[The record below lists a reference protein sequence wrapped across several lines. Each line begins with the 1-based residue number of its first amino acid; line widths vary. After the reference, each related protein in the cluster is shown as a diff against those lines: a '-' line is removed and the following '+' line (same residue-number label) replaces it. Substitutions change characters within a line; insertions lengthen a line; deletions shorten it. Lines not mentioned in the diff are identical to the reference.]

1 MSQSQRALIIGA
13 SKGIGLAVVQQF
25 LQAGWD
31 VTATFR
37 RTAVSYQH
45 EQLRWLALD
54 ITDGAA
60 RAALQQQ
67 LQGEQF
73 DAVLINAGIFGPD
86 AQQLQQAEDAELSE
100 LFLTNAVAPV
110 RLAESLLP
118 LLRDKQSV
126 VGITTSQLASLN
138 ENRVAAMPLYSASKA
153 ALNMLSRAL
162 AKEMRPQGATLLS
175 LHPGWVKTDMGGENA
190 DITAEESAAGLVTQ
204 LQRYRGKG
212 GHHYLDY
219 KGDALA
225 W

>member
-45 EQLRWLALD
+45 ERLRWLALD
-54 ITDGAA
+54 ITDATA
-60 RAALQQQ
+60 RAALLQQF
-67 LQGEQF
+67 QGEQF
-73 DAVLINAGIFGPD
+73 DVVLINAGIFGPD

-204 LQRYRGKG
+204 LQRYRGEG

>member
-45 EQLRWLALD
+45 ERLRWLA
-54 ITDGAA
+54 
-60 RAALQQQ
+60 
-67 LQGEQF
+67 
-73 DAVLINAGIFGPD
+73 
-86 AQQLQQAEDAELSE
+86 
-100 LFLTNAVAPV
+100 
-110 RLAESLLP
+110 
-118 LLRDKQSV
+118 
-126 VGITTSQLASLN
+126 
-138 ENRVAAMPLYSASKA
+138 
-153 ALNMLSRAL
+153 
-162 AKEMRPQGATLLS
+162 

-204 LQRYRGKG
+204 LQRYRGEG

>member
-1 MSQSQRALIIGA
+1 MSQSQRALVIGA

-37 RTAVSYQH
+37 CTAVSYQH
-45 EQLRWLALD
+45 ERLRWLALD

-60 RAALQQQ
+60 RAALLQQ

-100 LFLTNAVAPV
+100 LFITNAVAPV

-190 DITAEESAAGLVTQ
+190 DITAEESAAGLVAQ
-204 LQRYRGKG
+204 LQRYRGEG